1 MCQRGTL
8 WCWTKLWKNWW
19 ESESFDWAI
28 WKIIDSLSFSC
39 SQTKLQQILA
49 EQNPPKGILKTAQ
62 SEFVKAKPNI
72 AGSGDYSRSECYL
85 KAEEKKKVTFQSFFY
100 CNSKLNFKILS
111 FSIVSLLKTTS
122 LEITLKLK
130 LKLSK
135 KTIAPPLTT
144 SL

>member
-1 MCQRGTL
+1 MYQRGTL

-19 ESESFDWAI
+19 ESKSFDCKAN
-28 WKIIDSLSFSC
+28 WKIIDNLSFSC

-85 KAEEKKKVTFQSFFY
+85 KAEEKKKVTFQSFF
-100 CNSKLNFKILS
+100 LLS
-111 FSIVSLLKTTS
+111 YT
-122 LEITLKLK
+122 
-130 LKLSK
+130 
-135 KTIAPPLTT
+135 
-144 SL
+144 